1 MDVKRI
7 KYERT
12 GGFTGMRFHAD
23 FAPGDLPEDQ
33 SRALLDLL
41 DKVKFDELP
50 GNMTGGPSHPDQFT
64 YTITAQT
71 SSGEHTVVVGDASAS
86 NDLQELLRMLD
97 RIARRKTG

>member
-23 FAPGDLPEDQ
+23 FAPGELPEDQ
-33 SRALLDLL
+33 SRPLLDLL
-41 DKVKFDELP
+41 DKVKFNDLP
-50 GNMTGGPSHPDQFT
+50 ENMTGGPSHPDQFT

-71 SSGEHTVVVGDASAS
+71 SKGEHTVVVGDTSAS
-86 NDLQELLRMLD
+86 SDMQELLRMLD
-97 RIARRKTG
+97 RIARSRPG